1 MSFTVFTDSS
11 YVFTNI
17 VERPNYNKTEEFKG
31 LLKIKNNHLNLSP
44 FELDYNKSQNAELK
58 IIILILKEVNFLSG

>member
-31 LLKIKNNHLNLSP
+31 LLKIKT
-44 FELDYNKSQNAELK
+44 
-58 IIILILKEVNFLSG
+58 II